1 LEANSNSLF
10 DQIILPHLAAAYNVA
25 RWLTGNDQDA
35 EDVTQDACLRALKFF
50 AGFRGGD
57 ARAWLLA
64 IVRRTAWTWLQ
75 RNRPGT
81 EVVEFDEVL
90 HGGEDLSPNPEVALA
105 RAGDIEAV
113 RRAIESLPPIFRE
126 VIVLRELE
134 GCAYK
139 EIADIAGVPIGT
151 VMSRLTRARRQL
163 QTLLSNEPKENRP

>member
-64 IVRRTAWTWLQ
+64 IVRRTAWTWLR

-81 EVVEFDEVL
+81 EVVEFDEEL

-163 QTLLSNEPKENRP
+163 QTVLSTEPKETRP

>member
-1 LEANSNSLF
+1 LEANSTSLF
-10 DQIILPHLAAAYNVA
+10 DQIILPHLTAAYNLA

-57 ARAWLLA
+57 SRAWLLA

-75 RNRPGT
+75 RNRACA
-81 EVVEFDEVL
+81 EVVEFDEEL
-90 HGGEDLSPNPEVALA
+90 HGGEDLSPSPAVSLA

-126 VIVLRELE
+126 VLILRELE

-163 QTLLSNEPKENRP
+163 QTVLSTEPKESRP

>member
-1 LEANSNSLF
+1 M
-10 DQIILPHLAAAYNVA
+10 
-25 RWLTGNDQDA
+25 
-35 EDVTQDACLRALKFF
+35 TQDACLRAVKFF

-57 ARAWLLA
+57 SRAWLLT

-75 RNRPGT
+75 RNRPGA
-81 EVVEFDEVL
+81 EVVEFDEEL
-90 HGGEDLSPNPEVALA
+90 HGGEDLSPNPGVTLA

-126 VIVLRELE
+126 VLILRELE

-163 QTLLSNEPKENRP
+163 QTVLSTEPNETRP

>member
-81 EVVEFDEVL
+81 EVLEFDEEL

-163 QTLLSNEPKENRP
+163 QTVLSTEPK